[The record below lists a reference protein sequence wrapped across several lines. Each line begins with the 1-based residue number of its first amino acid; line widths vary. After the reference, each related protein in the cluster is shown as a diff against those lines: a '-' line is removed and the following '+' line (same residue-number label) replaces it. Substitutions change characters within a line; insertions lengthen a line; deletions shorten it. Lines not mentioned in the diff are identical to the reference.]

1 MLQELLFRYSLRQL
15 MEMVFCRLLLCVMQY
30 MLFQLLKQ
38 GKQMRKL
45 QTIEQQDYQLQI
57 YEE

>member
-1 MLQELLFRYSLRQL
+1 